1 MNIVGNATDLI
12 CTCRSCLVC
21 GPDPHGLPPGLGQDH
36 VVATGPTLAPG
47 HVPGPD
53 PGLQSGHAGRGP
65 GQGKRVTLGT
75 KG

>member
-1 MNIVGNATDLI
+1 MSVLFF
-12 CTCRSCLVC
+12 
-21 GPDPHGLPPGLGQDH
+21 GPDPHGLPPGLGRDH
-36 VVATGPTLAPG
+36 AVAATGLTLAPG
-47 HVPGPD
+47 LAPGPG